1 MTTPPVQPGAFSTVS
16 ASSSATFSRLEPYAP
31 DYATLPLLE
40 GFNWQEQLAGSDPGQ
55 WYVVAFRS
63 VRCPDADD
71 AALTAADDLAH
82 EEAARHPGFL
92 HYFKG
97 TCTAHGECLSFCVWQ
112 RREDAQEAGR
122 QQGHRTAMQL
132 TASMY
137 QSYRLERY
145 ILHKPARNAPL
156 SLEPVAG

>member
-1 MTTPPVQPGAFSTVS
+1 MSTPPVQHEPVLAGSVAPATAFGLVVPGS
-16 ASSSATFSRLEPYAP
+16 P
-31 DYATLPLLE
+31 DYATLPLLD
-40 GFNWQEQLAGSDPGQ
+40 GFTWQEHLAESDPGQ

-63 VRCPDADD
+63 VRLPDAD
-71 AALTAADDLAH
+71 AALLTAADDWAY

-97 TCTAHGECLSFCVWQ
+97 IANARGECLSFCVWK

-122 QQGHRTAMQL
+122 QQGHQAAMQL

-137 QSYRLERY
+137 QTYQLERY
-145 ILHKPARNAPL
+145 ILRKPARNALL